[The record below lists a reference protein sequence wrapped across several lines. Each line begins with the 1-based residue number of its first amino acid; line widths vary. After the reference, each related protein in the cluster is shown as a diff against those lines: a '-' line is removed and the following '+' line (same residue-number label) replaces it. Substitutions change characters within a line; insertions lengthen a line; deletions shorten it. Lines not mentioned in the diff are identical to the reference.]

1 MRAMQYRIDKSL
13 IILIA
18 LVVSSF
24 FPIYY
29 GSVKVEEFVQKRLI
43 SDATSIIGS
52 TFDNM
57 AEKILSL
64 VGSEDIVL
72 TLYRNEELRKKIEYD
87 LSLLITP
94 EIKYVYILYRDEEGK
109 FRFLA
114 DGSKTDRAEIGE
126 KLDVLNPSEWEEA
139 ELTGSTK
146 VIIQDNLYTI
156 GATYIKPLIQN
167 GQVKALLVADFSI
180 KKVQELKA
188 TMGVIRNISMG
199 VSLLSLVFLY
209 IAVYQYF
216 KSRKITRSLYVDRL
230 TGLPNRNYVSEN
242 FSDINP
248 GDYYI
253 ALIDIDDF
261 KKINATF
268 GPDAGDRVIKEVGR
282 FLATKLRDGSIIRYG
297 GEEFLVIIPR
307 KRFTDDAEAILFFD
321 KVRQSFRKFRVKI
334 EDQEIS
340 VTVSIGINLST
351 QREESF
357 ESAIEK
363 ADRALFRAKRDGKDR
378 VRAFSDR
385 ADGLKRRISV
395 SEVMDAIQRGKV
407 ICYYQP
413 VVEISSGRVDYYEA
427 LARMIDDKREIILPA
442 QFLDDI
448 KDTFAY
454 TKFVKRIIEINTKV
468 LKDHENLRISINLIP
483 TDILDKSIIELLNS
497 IPRGIR
503 ERMYLEITEVEGIPS
518 FERVKKTVTKLRKAG
533 FKVGIDDFG
542 AGYSNLINL
551 TQMSIDF
558 LKIDGSIIKDIHK
571 NRTSYLLT
579 RMVNEFCSEMGI
591 KVIAEYVERDKVLSC
606 LQEIG
611 VRYAQGYKFGKPSPL
626 ENIIPAKI

>member
-1 MRAMQYRIDKSL
+1 MRAVQYRIDKSL
-13 IILIA
+13 LILIV
-18 LVVSSF
+18 LVISSF

-29 GSVKVEEFVQKRLI
+29 GSVKVEEFVQKRLV

-94 EIKYVYILYRDEEGK
+94 EIKYVYILYRDEDGK
-109 FRFLA
+109 LRFLA
-114 DGSKTDRAEIGE
+114 DGSRTDRAEIGE
-126 KLDVLNPSEWEEA
+126 KLDVLNPSDWEEA
-139 ELTGSTK
+139 EASGSAK

-156 GATYIKPLIQN
+156 GATYIKPLIQR
-167 GQVKALLVADFSI
+167 GEVRAFLVADFSV
-180 KKVQELKA
+180 KKVQELRA

-199 VSLLSLVFLY
+199 VSLLSLIFLY

-216 KSRKITRSLYVDRL
+216 KSRKITRSLFLDRL

-242 FSDINP
+242 LADLNP
-248 GDYYI
+248 GEYYI
-253 ALIDIDDF
+253 ALLDIDDF
-261 KKINATF
+261 KRINATF
-268 GPDAGDRVIKEVGR
+268 GPDAGDRVIREVGK
-282 FLATKLRDGSIIRYG
+282 FLTSRLREGSIIRYG
-297 GEEFLVIIPR
+297 GEEFLLIVPR
-307 KRFTDDAEAILFFD
+307 KLFSDDADAVLFFD
-321 KVRQSFRKFRVKI
+321 KVRQSFKKFRVKLG
-334 EDQEIS
+334 DQEIS
-340 VTVSIGINLST
+340 LSVSIGINLST
-351 QREESF
+351 QREESL

-363 ADRALFRAKRDGKDR
+363 ADRALYRAKRDGKDR

-385 ADGLKRRISV
+385 ADGLRRRVSV
-395 SEVMDAIQRGKV
+395 SEVMDAIQSGKV

-413 VVEISSGRVDYYEA
+413 VVEISTGKVDYYEA
-427 LARMIDDKREIILPA
+427 LARIIDHKGEIIPPA
-442 QFLDDI
+442 QFLEDI

-454 TKFVKRIIEINTKV
+454 TKLVKRIIEINTKV
-468 LKDHENLRISINLIP
+468 LKEHENLRVSINLIP
-483 TDILDKSIIELLNS
+483 TDILDKSIIDLLNGVPKE
-497 IPRGIR
+497 IK

-518 FERVKKTVTKLRKAG
+518 FERVKKTVTKLRKSG

-558 LKIDGSIIKDIHK
+558 LKIDGSIIRDIHK

-591 KVIAEYVERDKVLSC
+591 KVIAEYVERDKVLAC

-611 VRYAQGYKFGKPSPL
+611 VGYAQGYKFGKPVPL
-626 ENIIPAKI
+626 EIIIPAKI

>member
-1 MRAMQYRIDKSL
+1 MRAVQYRMDKSL

-57 AEKILSL
+57 AQKILSL
-64 VGSEDIVL
+64 VGDEDIVL
-72 TLYRNEELRKKIEYD
+72 ALYRNDDLREKIEYD

-114 DGSKTDRAEIGE
+114 DGSKSDRGELGE
-126 KLDVLNPSEWEEA
+126 KLDVLNLSEWNEA
-139 ELTGSTK
+139 MRTGKKK

-156 GATYIKPLIQN
+156 GATYIKPLVQR
-167 GQVKALLVADFSI
+167 GEVKALLVADFSI

-199 VSLLSLVFLY
+199 ISLMSLIFLY

-216 KSRKITRSLYVDRL
+216 RGRKIARSLYIDKL
-230 TGLPNRNYVSEN
+230 TGLPNRNYLSEYL
-242 FSDINP
+242 SGINP

-253 ALIDIDDF
+253 ALLDIDDF
-261 KKINATF
+261 KRINATF
-268 GPDAGDRVIKEVGR
+268 GPEVGDRVIKEAGK
-282 FLATKLRDGSIIRYG
+282 FLVSRLKDATIIRYG
-297 GEEFLVIIPR
+297 GEEFLILISR
-307 KRFTDDAEAILFFD
+307 DKFTDDAEAVLFFD
-321 KVRQSFRKFRVKI
+321 KVRQSFRKFRMKI
-334 EDQEIS
+334 GNQEIS
-340 VTVSIGINLST
+340 ITASIGINLST
-351 QREESF
+351 QREESI

-363 ADRALFRAKRDGKDR
+363 ADRALYRAKRDGKDR

-385 ADGLKRRISV
+385 ADGLRRRISV
-395 SEVMDAIQRGKV
+395 SEVMDAVQSGKV

-413 VVEISSGRVDYYEA
+413 VVEISTGKIDYYEA
-427 LARMIDDKREIILPA
+427 LARIVDEKGEIIPPA
-442 QFLDDI
+442 QFLEDI

-454 TKFVKRIIEINTKV
+454 TKFVKRIIEFNTEI
-468 LKDHENLRISINLIP
+468 LKEVEGIRVSINLIP
-483 TDILDKSIIELLNS
+483 TDILDRSVLDLLNKV
-497 IPRGIR
+497 PKGIR
-503 ERMYLEITEVEGIPS
+503 ERMFLEITEVEGIPS
-518 FERVKKTVTKLRKAG
+518 FERVKKTVARLRKSG
-533 FKVGIDDFG
+533 FRVGIDDFG

-558 LKIDGSIIKDIHK
+558 LKIDGSIIRDIHR

-579 RMVNEFCSEMGI
+579 KMVNEFCSEMGI
-591 KVIAEYVERDKVLSC
+591 KVIAEYVESEKVLAC
-606 LQEIG
+606 LHEIG
-611 VRYAQGYKFGKPSPL
+611 VGYAQGFKFGKPVPIDK
-626 ENIIPAKI
+626 IIPATI

>member
-1 MRAMQYRIDKSL
+1 MRAVQYRIDRSL
-13 IILIA
+13 LILIA

-64 VGSEDIVL
+64 VGKEDIVL
-72 TLYRNEELRKKIEYD
+72 ALYRNDELRKKIEYD

-114 DGSKTDRAEIGE
+114 DGSRTDRAEIGE
-126 KLDVLNPSEWEEA
+126 KLDVLNPTEWEEA
-139 ELTGSTK
+139 AIKGKTK

-156 GATYIKPLIQN
+156 GATYIKPLIQK
-167 GQVKALLVADFSI
+167 GEVRALLVADFSI
-180 KKVQELKA
+180 RKVEELRA

-199 VSLLSLVFLY
+199 VSLMSLIFLY

-216 KSRKITRSLYVDRL
+216 RGRKIARSLYTDRL
-230 TGLPNRNYVSEN
+230 TGLPNRNYISEN
-242 FSDINP
+242 LTDLNP

-253 ALIDIDDF
+253 ALLDIDDF
-261 KKINATF
+261 KRINATF
-268 GPDAGDRVIKEVGR
+268 GPDAGDRVIQEVGK
-282 FLATKLRDGSIIRYG
+282 FLISKMKDASIARYG
-297 GEEFLVIIPR
+297 GEEFLILIPR
-307 KRFTDDAEAILFFD
+307 NRFTDDADAVLFFD
-321 KVRQSFRKFRVKI
+321 KVRQSFRKFRLQLQ
-334 EDQEIS
+334 DQEIRL
-340 VTVSIGINLST
+340 TVSIGINLST
-351 QREESF
+351 QRDESL

-363 ADRALFRAKRDGKDR
+363 ADRALYRAKRDGKDR

-385 ADGLKRRISV
+385 ADGMRRRVSV
-395 SEVMDAIQRGKV
+395 SEVMEAVQKGKV

-413 VVEISSGRVDYYEA
+413 VVELSTGKVDYYEA
-427 LARMIDDKREIILPA
+427 LARMIDDKGEVIPPA
-442 QFLDDI
+442 QFLEDI

-454 TKFVKRIIEINTKV
+454 TKFVKRIIEINTEV
-468 LKDHENLRISINLIP
+468 LKEQGNLRVSINLIP
-483 TDILDKSIIELLNS
+483 TDILDRSIVDLLS
-497 IPRGIR
+497 RVPEGIR
-503 ERMYLEITEVEGIPS
+503 ERMLLEITEIEGIPS

-558 LKIDGSIIKDIHK
+558 LKIDGSIIRDIHK

-579 RMVNEFCSEMGI
+579 KMVNEFCTEMGI
-591 KVIAEYVERDKVLSC
+591 KVIAEYVERDKVLAC
-606 LQEIG
+606 LKEIG
-611 VRYAQGYKFGKPSPL
+611 VGYAQGYKFGKPVPL
-626 ENIIPAKI
+626 AEIIPAKI